1 MPIFKV
7 TRYGF
12 FGKVLTTQIATIELF
27 SLVRTFNRE
36 EFYLFGRKIFV
47 RPLPLAFSQASMINS
62 VFSRQNRETL
72 RQQSKTKTS
81 MPPESLTSVSNK
93 YKSFFKRKVI
103 LLMTDHLAS
112 VGGAETRIVR
122 TAELLS
128 ELNFVPIILCQHNAH
143 AASQKFPNL
152 ILDLS
157 LIHI

>member
-72 RQQSKTKTS
+72 RQQSKTKAS
-81 MPPESLTSVSNK
+81 MPSESLTPETNEDKSLLRDYVK
-93 YKSFFKRKVI
+93 YPQNS
-103 LLMTDHLAS
+103 
-112 VGGAETRIVR
+112 
-122 TAELLS
+122 
-128 ELNFVPIILCQHNAH
+128 
-143 AASQKFPNL
+143 
-152 ILDLS
+152 
-157 LIHI
+157 